1 MAKNISKKTETA
13 AIAAAIAAN
22 PDLVK
27 KVPAKV
33 SKKALPATP
42 VAPAQTAEAPK
53 VRVAWNAGK
62 VVVHHAVKVGKTSFP
77 STWKAFEGTP
87 ELATLSRGAHIRF
100 RKNLKAAPGGKL
112 DFVHP
117 VSKKVYPFELVAE

>member
-1 MAKNISKKTETA
+1 MAKKISKKAEA
-13 AIAAAIAAN
+13 
-22 PDLVK
+22 
-27 KVPAKV
+27 AKV
-33 SKKALPATP
+33 EAPVVETTAVEAKIEAAP
-42 VAPAQTAEAPK
+42 VAK

-62 VVVHHAVKVGKTSFP
+62 VVVHHGVRIGEKSFP

-117 VSKKVYPFELVAE
+117 VSKKVYPFELIAE

>member
-1 MAKNISKKTETA
+1 MAKKISKKAEA
-13 AIAAAIAAN
+13 
-22 PDLVK
+22 
-27 KVPAKV
+27 AKV
-33 SKKALPATP
+33 EAPATP
-42 VAPAQTAEAPK
+42 VAPAHTAEATK

-62 VVVHHAVKVGKTSFP
+62 VVVHHGVRIGEKSFP

-117 VSKKVYPFELVAE
+117 VSKKIYPFELIAE